1 MTTELSA
8 GPILEDTPLDTPRE
22 GTPSNDHLETSLSG
36 INNDLDNKNDTSIP
50 LAQYKSSTSTSAP
63 NLRLSPSPSPPSTSS
78 SSAAAAIHGPPT
90 LSRIT
95 SIPRPLLVKARTTGD
110 YLQHKHDQSHRDLLI
125 AHGGPLAARRFSL
138 STDYG
143 LDELRAP
150 PILSDHPRRKS
161 LESAWSRK
169 LIPQDKPLGQR
180 IQEDIVVGSWIAF
193 LSIWGALARIG
204 ITALSTYPGQIVFP
218 LLWSQFLGCVVM
230 GFLLQDKTL
239 FPKETRYV
247 ALYIGLT
254 TGFCGSLTSF
264 SSFIWNSFQ
273 ALANLDPYFER
284 DRGYNVLALC
294 GQIIITLCGSIA
306 GLRFGA
312 HVAQIS
318 GNLLPSVELQ
328 GGKRTGLNVLG

>member
-1 MTTELSA
+1 M
-8 GPILEDTPLDTPRE
+8 
-22 GTPSNDHLETSLSG
+22 
-36 INNDLDNKNDTSIP
+36 
-50 LAQYKSSTSTSAP
+50 
-63 NLRLSPSPSPPSTSS
+63 
-78 SSAAAAIHGPPT
+78 
-90 LSRIT
+90 
-95 SIPRPLLVKARTTGD
+95 
-110 YLQHKHDQSHRDLLI
+110 
-125 AHGGPLAARRFSL
+125 
-138 STDYG
+138 
-143 LDELRAP
+143 
-150 PILSDHPRRKS
+150 
-161 LESAWSRK
+161 
-169 LIPQDKPLGQR
+169 
-180 IQEDIVVGSWIAF
+180 VGSWIAF

-328 GGKRTGLNVLG
+328 GGKRTGLDVLGLGLGVGGWVAAGIMCGLIPKWRRELFTAVLAPAGIHPLF